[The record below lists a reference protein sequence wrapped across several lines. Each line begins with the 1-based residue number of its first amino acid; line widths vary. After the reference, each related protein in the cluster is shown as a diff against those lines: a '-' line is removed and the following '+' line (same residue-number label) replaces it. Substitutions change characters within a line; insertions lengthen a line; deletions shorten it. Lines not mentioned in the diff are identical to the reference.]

1 MKDYYIWYQL
11 MWMKVDAISAI
22 MSPFS
27 EAKNHAN
34 PPKVMEYIKAN
45 LPYNTMALILIK
57 LTID

>member
-1 MKDYYIWYQL
+1 